1 MRGPE
6 DSYCAPPARLLLY
19 IFCGAFR
26 IGASADETEGA
37 VAGMSKGT
45 RAVVGIVLALLCLLV
60 AFKGVDFRELWSAL
74 KQADYLWLAP
84 AMAFVS
90 CSMVFRVFRWGCL
103 LSPMK
108 RIGFWDLFSA
118 ISICF
123 MANNVLPAR
132 SGEFIRAV
140 LIGKKHGVSVSTV
153 LATVVLERISDAL
166 CVMGLFIFLLLSLTV
181 EPEVKFLGL
190 VLVVGYLGILGLLV
204 AARIWPAAVEGGA
217 YRLVALLSPRLALR
231 ARAAAASFVHGLS
244 VLKDGSQVALVV
256 AYSVAIWA
264 GILLTY
270 YGINRAFGIRGMGLS
285 GYTLLLSML
294 ALAVMVPSPGYLGSF
309 QLAYKKA
316 LTIFGHAA
324 NVALAC
330 GWVAWGSQYIF
341 INLVGVIC
349 LWREGVSF
357 NALQREE
364 EEAEGGLERGSGAGD
379 GR

>member
-1 MRGPE
+1 MKKSTR
-6 DSYCAPPARLLLY
+6 
-19 IFCGAFR
+19 
-26 IGASADETEGA
+26 A
-37 VAGMSKGT
+37 VAGI
-45 RAVVGIVLALLCLLV
+45 ALALLCLAI
-60 AFKGVDFRELWSAL
+60 AFRGVNFRELWAAL
-74 KQADYLWLAP
+74 TQADYLWLIP

-90 CSMVFRVFRWGCL
+90 CSMLFRVLRWQCL

-166 CVMGLFIFLLLSLTV
+166 CVMALFLFLIFSLTIS
-181 EPEVKFLGL
+181 PELKHLAL
-190 VLVVGYLGILGLLV
+190 VLVAGYLGILALLV
-204 AARIWPAAVEGGA
+204 AARIYPASVENGA
-217 YRLVALLSPRLALR
+217 HRLVAWISPRVALKVR
-231 ARAAAASFVHGLS
+231 GIVASFVQGLS
-244 VLKDGSQVALVV
+244 VLKDGWQVALIIG
-256 AYSVAIWA
+256 YSVLVWG
-264 GILLTY
+264 GILITY
-270 YGINRAFGIRGMGLS
+270 YYINRAFGVRGLGLS

-316 LTIFGHAA
+316 LTVFGHAA
-324 NVALAC
+324 NTALAC

-341 INLVGVIC
+341 INILGVIC

-357 NALQREE
+357 GALKREE
-364 EEAEGGLERGSGAGD
+364 QEVEEEIGRGGAGAPRAD
-379 GR
+379 AGRERSG

>member
-1 MRGPE
+1 
-6 DSYCAPPARLLLY
+6 
-19 IFCGAFR
+19 
-26 IGASADETEGA
+26 
-37 VAGMSKGT
+37 MSKST
-45 RAVVGIVLALLCLLV
+45 WAVVGIALALLCLAI
-60 AFKGVDFRELWSAL
+60 AFHGVNFGELWAAL
-74 KQADYLWLAP
+74 KQADYLWLIP

-90 CSMVFRVFRWGCL
+90 GSMLFRVFRWQCL

-123 MANNVLPAR
+123 MMNNVLPAR
-132 SGEFIRAV
+132 GGEIIRAV

-166 CVMGLFIFLLLSLTV
+166 CVMALFIFLIFSLTV
-181 EPEVKFLGL
+181 SPELKHLALLL
-190 VLVVGYLGILGLLV
+190 VAGYLGILALLV
-204 AARIWPAAVEGGA
+204 AARIYPAAV
-217 YRLVALLSPRLALR
+217 LVRISPSLAGKVR
-231 ARAAAASFVHGLS
+231 GVVASFVHGLS
-244 VLKDGSQVALVV
+244 VLKDGSQVALTIG
-256 AYSVAIWA
+256 YSVLVWG

-270 YGINRAFGIRGMGLS
+270 YCINRAFGVRGLGMP

-316 LTIFGHAA
+316 LTVFGNAA
-324 NVALAC
+324 TVAFAC
-330 GWVAWGSQYIF
+330 GMVAWGSQYIF

-357 NALQREE
+357 NALKR
-364 EEAEGGLERGSGAGD
+364 EEAEAEEEIGRGGAPGAG
-379 GR
+379 R